1 MLTFDLEK
9 QGERITFF
17 AEADSTATIVELEV
31 SLAPGEV
38 GPPSHIHT
46 KQSETFHVVSGQM
59 VAHLGKQ
66 NHIVEAGET
75 LVVEAGQ
82 AHTFANG
89 SESDPLVMRVAVEP
103 ALHFQWFL
111 TEMAESAIRGG
122 GSWKDIPLLELAYML
137 FEMRDQYRVSKMPT
151 IMQSGLFGFLSQLAQ
166 LFGKTGQ
173 IAPKAQ

>member
-66 NHIVEAGET
+66 NHIVEAG
-75 LVVEAGQ
+75 Q

-89 SESDPLVMRVAVEP
+89 SECDPLVMRVAVEP

-111 TEMAESAIRGG
+111 TEMAKSAIRGG
-122 GSWKDIPLLELAYML
+122 GSWKDIPLLELAYLL
-137 FEMRDQYRVSKMPT
+137 FEMRDQYRVSEMPT